1 MTEQLHPE
9 EKITTIIFVRHGD
22 TLQTESGKL
31 YNDHSVPLTEKGQQQ
46 AHGVAKWI
54 PSQKPSMLLCSR
66 ADRVRSTAEVLSAE
80 LQLQYQVVPELNELC
95 PGEWEGR
102 SYLELKKEEPE
113 QYHKWCQDPIRH
125 CPPGGESIV
134 QLYDRVKKEIDEL
147 IERNHGE
154 RIILVTHA
162 GVIRSALVAA
172 LGMPIDNFWRIS
184 VPTGSISRVDYTSNF
199 ATVHYMS
206 LRV

>member
-1 MTEQLHPE
+1 MSEQLHPE
-9 EKITTIIFVRHGD
+9 EKITSIIFVRHGD
-22 TLQTESGKL
+22 TLQTETGKL
-31 YNDHSVPLTEKGQQQ
+31 YNDHSVPLTEKGLQQ
-46 AHGVAKWI
+46 AHALAKWI
-54 PSQKPSMLLCSR
+54 PSQKPSMLLSSQ
-66 ADRVRSTAEVLSAE
+66 AQRVRSTAEVLSAE

-95 PGEWEGR
+95 PGQWEGR

-113 QYHKWCQDPIRH
+113 QYRKWCEDPIRH

-134 QLYDRVKKEIDEL
+134 QLYERVARDIDAL
-147 IERNHGE
+147 IDKHRAERL
-154 RIILVTHA
+154 ILVTHA

-184 VPTGSISRVDYTSNF
+184 VPTGSVSKVDYTTGF
-199 ATVHYMS
+199 ATVQYMS